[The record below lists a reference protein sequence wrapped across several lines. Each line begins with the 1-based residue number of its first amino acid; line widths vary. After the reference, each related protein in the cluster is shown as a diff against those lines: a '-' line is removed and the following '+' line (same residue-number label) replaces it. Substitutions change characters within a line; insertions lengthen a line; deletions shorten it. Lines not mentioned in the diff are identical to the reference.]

1 MILRK
6 KSTKAS
12 LLVMLV
18 LMFSVIAAACGGTEV
33 ETVEVIKE
41 VTKEVPVEVVK
52 EVEKIVE
59 KEVIKE
65 VEKIVAPWSRTALPA
80 TS

>member
-12 LLVMLV
+12 LLVMFV
-18 LMFSVIAAACGGTEV
+18 LMFSVIAAACGGTEI

-52 EVEKIVE
+52 EVVKEVVVEKIVE
-59 KEVIKE
+59 
-65 VEKIVAPWSRTALPA
+65 VEA
-80 TS
+80 T